1 MIQRIQSVWLL
12 LSGLSILLL
21 SKFAIYSGTLGDGT
35 KKVLMTME
43 RMHLMILALLLI
55 ILPIIAIFL
64 FKNRT
69 GQKKIIWVHIL
80 LNLLLLLFFYIAKDG
95 FLDAHREPEF
105 VSSAYGLALIAPLLS
120 LVLDI
125 MAYKGI
131 SNDEK
136 LIKAADKF
144 R

>member
-1 MIQRIQSVWLL
+1 
-12 LSGLSILLL
+12 
-21 SKFAIYSGTLGDGT
+21 
-35 KKVLMTME
+35 ME

-80 LNLLLLLFFYIAKDG
+80 LNLLMLLLFYIAKDG
-95 FLDAHREPEF
+95 FIDAQREPEF
-105 VSSAYGLALIAPLLS
+105 VSSAYGLALLAPILS
-120 LVLDI
+120 LILDF
-125 MAYKGI
+125 MAYRGI
-131 SNDEK
+131 SKDEK

>member
-21 SKFAIYSGTLGDGT
+21 SKLPIYTGTLGDGT
-35 KKVLMTME
+35 RKLLITME

-55 ILPIIAIFL
+55 ILPIITIFL

-69 GQKKIIWVHIL
+69 GQKKMIWVHIL
-80 LNLLLLLFFYIAKDG
+80 LNILMLLLFYVAKDG
-95 FLDAHREPEF
+95 FLDAYKAPEF
-105 VSSAYGLALIAPLLS
+105 VSSSYGLALVAPLLS

-125 MAYKGI
+125 MAYIGI